1 VKFTSLIRCA
11 LALAVAFLLGS
22 CGGGGATAITTD
34 VGAFSVNPPTATW
47 YAGVKNTITIAGGSA
62 PFTLSSSE
70 PSLLPVPINLNGR
83 QLDLVPNNPSVI
95 DAGLPPNSL
104 PVRTVNLCARS
115 AEGLQACAV
124 IKVGQNFLTGYF
136 FAFTNSTCGGPSPCA
151 GGETTLLF
159 DATTN
164 GNILPN
170 RQFKIERIRGSFQ
183 FVVPLNNQ
191 TNLEDSVVVTSDEQ
205 GVFTTVIRV
214 PLNPEDKVGVI
225 KVTDL
230 QSGAYVFDTFVI
242 NGSTSTLNNAITV
255 IPDTITLTG
264 PNAQTCG
271 GGQVQLQVFDG
282 TPPYTAFCGNPQIFV
297 NNPVSGSNPGLFTV
311 TVGQSAGACLTAETC
326 TITDARGARTTFT
339 VTTLKGTNPTTP
351 ALSVV
356 PNALTLSCGTS
367 GSVTAVGGSGSYF
380 VNSSHPRV
388 TATVTGN
395 TVTITRLA
403 ADAAAGPVPVGGY
416 PTTATVS
423 VSDGSSAVPVTVT
436 VPAICP

>member
-11 LALAVAFLLGS
+11 LAFAGAFLLGS
-22 CGGGGATAITTD
+22 CGGGGATAITTV

-47 YAGVKNTITIAGGSA
+47 YAGVKNTLTIAGGSP

-70 PSLLPVPINLNGR
+70 PSLLAVPVNLNGR
-83 QLDLVPNNPSVI
+83 QIDLVPNNPSVI

-104 PVRTVNLCARS
+104 PVRTVNITARS
-115 AEGLQACAV
+115 AEGLQASAE

-136 FAFTNSTCGGPSPCA
+136 FAFTSSTCAGATPCA
-151 GGETTLLF
+151 GGESVLTF

-170 RQFKIERIRGSFQ
+170 RQFKIEKIRGDFQ
-183 FVVPLNNQ
+183 FVVPVNNQ
-191 TNLEDSVVVTSDEQ
+191 TNLADSVVVTSDEQ

-214 PLNPEDKVGVI
+214 PTNPSDKVGII

-230 QSGAYVFDTFVI
+230 KSGAYVLDTFVI
-242 NGSTSTLNNAITV
+242 SGTSLNGAITV
-255 IPDTITLTG
+255 IPDTITMTG

-282 TPPYTAFCGNPQIFV
+282 VPPYTAFCGNPQIFV

-311 TVGQSAGACLTAETC
+311 TVGQSTGACLTGETC

-356 PNALTLSCGTS
+356 PNAITLACNTS
-367 GSVTAVGGSGSYF
+367 GSVTVVGGSGVYF
-380 VNSSHPRV
+380 ANSSHPRV
-388 TATVTGN
+388 TAAVSGN
-395 TVTITRLA
+395 TVTITRLNGDTTPPA
-403 ADAAAGPVPVGGY
+403 PFQ
-416 PTTATVS
+416 TTATVS

-436 VPAICP
+436 VPATCP